1 VRSIREQRTTS
12 AGNSRE
18 AAASSSRRASVGEE
32 LGGEGAD
39 AGEGAESVGKSGAV
53 FQGVQGQL
61 VAVEVLLAHV
71 WRVSVS
77 ASVADSG
84 RPTAGDTDSL
94 CEWISGFSERQ
105 SGL

>member
-1 VRSIREQRTTS
+1 MVADSGV
-12 AGNSRE
+12 AVLVVV
-18 AAASSSRRASVGEE
+18 VGEE

-61 VAVEVLLAHV
+61 VAVDVLLAHV

-84 RPTAGDTDSL
+84 RPTSGDTDSL

-105 SGL
+105 SGALILPPPFW